1 MFSSPRFLKLP
12 DGILCP
18 RERYNLAW
26 HRLYDRL
33 LALLALSIE
42 LREMGLY

>member
-33 LALLALSIE
+33 LALSIE